1 MRRIP
6 ATGRMRKDPEELLNG
21 AEEGEFLLSE
31 LIKKGLPSFFRSY
44 WSRN

>member
-6 ATGRMRKDPEELLNG
+6 ATGRMRKDREELLNG

-31 LIKKGLPSFFRSY
+31 LIKR
-44 WSRN
+44 